1 MEIAVLALGCFWGP
15 EIKFSKIDGI
25 IKTEVGYCGG
35 NSSITTYKEVCTG
48 NTNHAEV
55 VKLDFDEKI
64 ITYEKILKIFFQI
77 HDPTT
82 LNSQGPDF
90 GTQYRSEIF
99 YLNDNQKMIAE
110 KVLNEVNERLSGKV
124 VTKISLLKNYCPAE
138 EYHQKYLESLHI
150 PGAIFFDID
159 ENSRKD
165 TALPH
170 MLVDQMS
177 WDKIVSNMGIK
188 KNDEIVIY
196 DNSDV
201 ISSCRGWFNFI
212 YYGHDPKLINVL
224 NGGLRKWLKEKKKVT
239 DEISNIDKSDY
250 KGSERKDLVK
260 SKQAIDQNID
270 EKIFTLI
277 DARSRE
283 RFEGKIP
290 EPRKG
295 LRSGCIKN
303 SFCIPFNDCLNDDK
317 TFKNKDQLKKIF
329 KTSIENLEQK
339 KIVFSCGSGVTAC
352 VLALAYSLINDKYLP
367 CIYDGSWAEYGLI

>member
-124 VTKISLLKNYCPAE
+124 VTRISLLKNYCPAE
-138 EYHQKYLESLHI
+138 EYHQKYLEK
-150 PGAIFFDID
+150 
-159 ENSRKD
+159 R
-165 TALPH
+165 
-170 MLVDQMS
+170 
-177 WDKIVSNMGIK
+177 
-188 KNDEIVIY
+188 
-196 DNSDV
+196 
-201 ISSCRGWFNFI
+201 
-212 YYGHDPKLINVL
+212 
-224 NGGLRKWLKEKKKVT
+224 
-239 DEISNIDKSDY
+239 
-250 KGSERKDLVK
+250 
-260 SKQAIDQNID
+260 
-270 EKIFTLI
+270 
-277 DARSRE
+277 
-283 RFEGKIP
+283 
-290 EPRKG
+290 
-295 LRSGCIKN
+295 
-303 SFCIPFNDCLNDDK
+303 
-317 TFKNKDQLKKIF
+317 
-329 KTSIENLEQK
+329 
-339 KIVFSCGSGVTAC
+339 
-352 VLALAYSLINDKYLP
+352 
-367 CIYDGSWAEYGLI
+367 

>member
-48 NTNHAEV
+48 NTNHAEA

-138 EYHQKYLESLHI
+138 EYHQKYLEK
-150 PGAIFFDID
+150 
-159 ENSRKD
+159 R
-165 TALPH
+165 
-170 MLVDQMS
+170 
-177 WDKIVSNMGIK
+177 
-188 KNDEIVIY
+188 
-196 DNSDV
+196 
-201 ISSCRGWFNFI
+201 
-212 YYGHDPKLINVL
+212 
-224 NGGLRKWLKEKKKVT
+224 
-239 DEISNIDKSDY
+239 
-250 KGSERKDLVK
+250 
-260 SKQAIDQNID
+260 
-270 EKIFTLI
+270 
-277 DARSRE
+277 
-283 RFEGKIP
+283 
-290 EPRKG
+290 
-295 LRSGCIKN
+295 
-303 SFCIPFNDCLNDDK
+303 
-317 TFKNKDQLKKIF
+317 
-329 KTSIENLEQK
+329 
-339 KIVFSCGSGVTAC
+339 
-352 VLALAYSLINDKYLP
+352 
-367 CIYDGSWAEYGLI
+367 